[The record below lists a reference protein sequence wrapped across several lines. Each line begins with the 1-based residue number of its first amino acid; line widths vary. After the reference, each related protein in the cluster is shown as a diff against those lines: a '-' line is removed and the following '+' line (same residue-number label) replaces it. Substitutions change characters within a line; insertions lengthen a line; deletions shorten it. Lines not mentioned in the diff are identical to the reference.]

1 MVDRLVEIKN
11 NTVKKFGP
19 VLGYVILIAGA
30 LAIISVL
37 GFLLKSLIKM
47 VIVLAIGAIV
57 VFGAYKLYELMS
69 SKKAG

>member
-30 LAIISVL
+30 LAILRVL

>member
-30 LAIISVL
+30 LAILSVL

>member
-30 LAIISVL
+30 LALLSV
-37 GFLLKSLIKM
+37 GGALLHSLIPL
-47 VIVLAIGAIV
+47 VRVLARGAIV
-57 VFGAYKLYELMS
+57 VFGAYQLYDLLS
-69 SKKAG
+69 AKTAG

>member
-30 LAIISVL
+30 LAILSVL
-37 GFLLKSLIKM
+37 GFLFKSLIKM